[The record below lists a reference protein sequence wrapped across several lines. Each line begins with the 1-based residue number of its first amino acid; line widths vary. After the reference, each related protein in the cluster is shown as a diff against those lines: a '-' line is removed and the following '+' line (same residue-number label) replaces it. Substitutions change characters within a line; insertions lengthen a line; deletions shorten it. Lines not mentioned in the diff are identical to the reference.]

1 MTKILHRDP
10 DRRCKPLQEWP
21 AADRDLWQAALV
33 PGDLFEDGGSRA
45 RHSPFSNRKAVD
57 GYGRWLTWLDRQGLL
72 EMTTAPADR
81 IIPARVIAYVA
92 DLEKHNATL
101 TLLSRL
107 EELRAV
113 ALVMGPDRDWR
124 WLNRLHS
131 QIRVRHRPAR
141 PKRPRLVPSH
151 ELFEVGIGLMARA
164 EQENT
169 ACAGAMVYRDGLIIA
184 LVAARPLRLRTLVG
198 LDLDHTLV
206 RRGGQWWIEFSE
218 SETKTHQPIELP
230 WPEALVASL
239 ETYLARHRSV
249 LAQLCRGPARPI
261 GSALWISKRGSP
273 MTRSGIYA
281 RIITCTRAAF
291 GRAINPHLFRDCAVT
306 STAIDDPYHV
316 GIAAP
321 LLGHR
326 SALTTERYYN
336 QASGIEAARLLQNF
350 LLTLRQTEPT
360 AAEPDS

>member
-1 MTKILHRDP
+1 MD
-10 DRRCKPLQEWP
+10 
-21 AADRDLWQAALV
+21 
-33 PGDLFEDGGSRA
+33 
-45 RHSPFSNRKAVD
+45 
-57 GYGRWLTWLDRQGLL
+57 
-72 EMTTAPADR
+72 
-81 IIPARVIAYVA
+81 
-92 DLEKHNATL
+92 
-101 TLLSRL
+101 
-107 EELRAV
+107 
-113 ALVMGPDRDWR
+113 PDRDWR
-124 WLNRLHS
+124 WLNRIHS

-151 ELFEVGIGLMARA
+151 ELFELGIGLMARA

-169 ACAGAMVYRDGLIIA
+169 ACAGAIVYRDGLIIA
-184 LVAARPLRLRTLVG
+184 LVAARPLRLRNLVG

-239 ETYLARHRSV
+239 ETYLARHRGV
-249 LAQLCRGPARPI
+249 LAQMPGKSTRPI
-261 GSALWISKRGSP
+261 DSALWISRHGSP

-281 RIITCTRAAF
+281 RIIIFTRAAF

-306 STAIDDPYHV
+306 STAIDDPRHV

-336 QASGIEAARLLQNF
+336 QASGIEAARLLQELSAHAAPNRTDRGRAR
-350 LLTLRQTEPT
+350 LVTRVLTRLYGPLPPSTPGVSRQGEAADVGQRITIEAQDVDVAVHEIADIEKGERQGWSHTAWGGNVRWPKTEDR
-360 AAEPDS
+360 AASRC